1 MKLEQSSKKMLA
13 ITKSKAKMYEFAI
26 DEASHI
32 ELPVD
37 PRKLLITT
45 IGILG
50 DLSAIEARGELQAGE
65 SDEHEQ
71 LKSEL
76 ISAGQYF
83 DALIQSHLTDE
94 MTTYLKII
102 GSAAYYLANMPGS
115 PIVLAKSLVYK
126 TELLTDTNLEGILI
140 WILKANFKENW
151 YRVEKT
157 YLTQAIDRVGYATR
171 RFFSLNLDTQS
182 FKEAIQALRNEVYE
196 KGSDRELLFADIIS
210 SILLRKD

>member
-1 MKLEQSSKKMLA
+1 MKLEASSKTMLA

-50 DLSAIEARGELQAGE
+50 DLSAVAAREEQMIKEA
-65 SDEHEQ
+65 DEHEE

-76 ISAGQYF
+76 ISVGQYF
-83 DALIQSHLTDE
+83 DALIQSHLADE
-94 MTTYLKII
+94 MTVYLKLI

-115 PIVLAKSLVYK
+115 SIVLA
-126 TELLTDTNLEGILI
+126 
-140 WILKANFKENW
+140 
-151 YRVEKT
+151 
-157 YLTQAIDRVGYATR
+157 
-171 RFFSLNLDTQS
+171 
-182 FKEAIQALRNEVYE
+182 
-196 KGSDRELLFADIIS
+196 
-210 SILLRKD
+210 